1 MFSFELVNQPS
12 TFSVDLDRVRHIFL
26 MIARVPHHADSEIS
40 ATEENSDPIL
50 QEDLEMNT
58 SNQNGILNIAFLPDA
73 EIQVLN
79 RDHRWIDS
87 TTDVLSFHYYD
98 DFSEISPDDIA
109 WEIILSESR
118 IIAQATEHGHSPER
132 EFEILLIHSLLHI
145 LGYDHETDE
154 EYEEMWKWESMLR
167 GNLFDK

>member
-1 MFSFELVNQPS
+1 MFSFEFINQPS
-12 TFSVDLDRVRHIFL
+12 TFSVDLDHIQEIFL
-26 MIARVPHHADSEIS
+26 MIARVPHHSHSETLTTDES
-40 ATEENSDPIL
+40 SDPIL
-50 QEDLEMNT
+50 HEDLETN
-58 SNQNGILNIAFLPDA
+58 SLYQNGILNIAFLPDA

-87 TTDVLSFHYYD
+87 TTDVLSFHYYE
-98 DFSEISPDDIA
+98 DFSEVSTDDVA

-118 IIAQATEHGHSPER
+118 ILAQANEHGHSPER

-154 EYEEMWKWESMLR
+154 EYEEMWKWEKELR
-167 GNLFDK
+167 KKLEK